1 MRRRTIEFCHRLTTD
16 ESGAIAILFALLLM
30 PMLGMTLTAID
41 YGRAIRLESHLQQA
55 VDGAAAAAVHKL
67 GQDYSVVQSTARQ
80 HLDAQLPDHL
90 KGMDFSLEIAPQNK
104 AVEVRVESSISTSLI
119 GLLGLDKFTVRASS
133 IAYAERHVRRAKS
146 LEVDLPQGLDRD
158 VARALEDASRQFGG
172 GSSGGAAQ
180 PTAEQQE
187 ELRRAAEEADRMIRD
202 ALSRLGR

>member
-1 MRRRTIEFCHRLTTD
+1 MRGRTIGIWRRLVAD

-41 YGRAIRLESHLQQA
+41 YGRAVRLESHLQQA

-67 GQDYSVVQSTARQ
+67 GQDYAVVQSTARQ
-80 HLDAQLPDHL
+80 HLDSQLPDHL

-104 AVEVRVESSISTSLI
+104 AVEVRIESSIPTSLI

-133 IAYAERHVRRAKS
+133 KAYAERTIRRTKS
-146 LEVDLPQGLDRD
+146 IAGDAPAGMDRD
-158 VARALEDASRQFGG
+158 VARALEEITRQTGG
-172 GSSGGAAQ
+172 RGSVEQ

-187 ELRRAAEEADRMIRD
+187 EIRRAAEEADRLIRD

>member
-1 MRRRTIEFCHRLTTD
+1 MRRRTIELCRRLTAD
-16 ESGAIAILFALLLM
+16 ESGAIAILFALLLL
-30 PMLGMTLTAID
+30 PMLGLTFTAID

-67 GQDYSVVQSTARQ
+67 GQDYSIVEAVARQ

-90 KGMDFSLEIAPQNK
+90 KGMDFSLQIAPQNK
-104 AVEVRVESSISTSLI
+104 AVEVRVESTISTSLI

-133 IAYAERHVRRAKS
+133 MAYAERNVRRAKS

-158 VARALEDASRQFGG
+158 VARALEDASRQFGSG
-172 GSSGGAAQ
+172 GSAAQ

-187 ELRRAAEEADRMIRD
+187 ELRRAAEEADRLIRD

>member
-1 MRRRTIEFCHRLTTD
+1 MRRLAAD
-16 ESGAIAILFALLLM
+16 ERGAIAILFALLLM

-67 GQDYSVVQSTARQ
+67 GQDYAVVHSTARQ
-80 HLDAQLPDHL
+80 YLDSQLPEHL
-90 KGMDFSLEIAPQNK
+90 KGMEFSLEISPQNK
-104 AVEVRVESSISTSLI
+104 AVEVRVESSIPTSLI

-133 IAYAERHVRRAKS
+133 KAYAERTLRRTKS
-146 LEVDLPQGLDRD
+146 IEADLPKGVDRD
-158 VARALEDASRQFGG
+158 VARALEELSRQ
-172 GSSGGAAQ
+172 SGNRDLQ

-187 ELRRAAEEADRMIRD
+187 DIRRAAEEADRMIRD